1 MNHKC
6 FKDSQEWR
14 LYRHITVRE
23 YVRESVFSAEAFP
36 ALDLTI
42 NAARKPTFYYWN
54 AFFLIFLIT
63 MASLSIFSIRC
74 HLNAN
79 RIQTVCTLLL
89 TSVTFKWITN
99 RFVRF
104 LIKKKKN
111 SLTNPFYNLICFVFI

>member
-1 MNHKC
+1 MPSSVNHKC

-36 ALDLTI
+36 ALDFTI

-63 MASLSIFSIRC
+63 LASLSIFSIRC

-99 RFVRF
+99 R
-104 LIKKKKN
+104 
-111 SLTNPFYNLICFVFI
+111 

>member
-1 MNHKC
+1 M
-6 FKDSQEWR
+6 
-14 LYRHITVRE
+14 RE
-23 YVRESVFSAEAFP
+23 YVRDSVFSAEAFP

-63 MASLSIFSIRC
+63 LASLSIFSIRC

-99 RFVRF
+99 RYYFVLESIIQFKKVHFF
-104 LIKKKKN
+104 LLFLN
-111 SLTNPFYNLICFVFI
+111 